1 MDTDGRRSI
10 ISNSL
15 FKFISISLNVLSL
28 VYINKLF
35 IISNEAINNNLA
47 IDLYKE
53 GYEIVNKTKGVYL
66 VQPVL
71 YERDWF

>member
-15 FKFISISLNVLSL
+15 FKFISISLSILSL
-28 VYINKLF
+28 VYINKVC

-47 IDLYKE
+47 VDLYKE

-71 YERDWF
+71 YERD

>member
-10 ISNSL
+10 ISSSI
-15 FKFISISLNVLSL
+15 FKFISMSLSILSL
-28 VYINKLF
+28 VYINKIF
-35 IISNEAINNNLA
+35 IISNEVINNNLA
-47 IDLYKE
+47 VELYKE

-71 YERDWF
+71 YERD

>member
-15 FKFISISLNVLSL
+15 FKFISISLSIISL
-28 VYINKLF
+28 VYINKVF

-47 IDLYKE
+47 VDLYKE

-71 YERDWF
+71 YERD

>member
-15 FKFISISLNVLSL
+15 FKFISISLSILSL
-28 VYINKLF
+28 VYINKIF

-47 IDLYKE
+47 VDLYKE

-71 YERDWF
+71 YERD

>member
-10 ISNSL
+10 ISNLL
-15 FKFISISLNVLSL
+15 FKVISISLSILSL
-28 VYINKLF
+28 AYINKLF

-71 YERDWF
+71 YERD

>member
-15 FKFISISLNVLSL
+15 FKFISISLSILSL
-28 VYINKLF
+28 VYINKVF

-47 IDLYKE
+47 VELYKE

-71 YERDWF
+71 YERD

>member
-1 MDTDGRRSI
+1 
-10 ISNSL
+10 
-15 FKFISISLNVLSL
+15 
-28 VYINKLF
+28 
-35 IISNEAINNNLA
+35 
-47 IDLYKE
+47 LYKE

>member
-15 FKFISISLNVLSL
+15 FKVISISLNILSL

-71 YERDWF
+71 YERD

>member
-15 FKFISISLNVLSL
+15 FKFISISLSILSL
-28 VYINKLF
+28 VYINKVF

-47 IDLYKE
+47 VDLYKE
-53 GYEIVNKTKGVYL
+53 GYEIVSKTKGVYL

-71 YERDWF
+71 YERD

>member
-15 FKFISISLNVLSL
+15 FKVISISLNILSL

-35 IISNEAINNNLA
+35 IISNEVINNNLA

-71 YERDWF
+71 YERD

>member
-71 YERDWF
+71 YERD

>member
-15 FKFISISLNVLSL
+15 FKFISISLSILSL
-28 VYINKLF
+28 VYINKVF
-35 IISNEAINNNLA
+35 IVSNEAINNNLA
-47 IDLYKE
+47 VDLYKE

-71 YERDWF
+71 YERD

>member
-15 FKFISISLNVLSL
+15 FKFISISLSILSL
-28 VYINKLF
+28 VYINKVF
-35 IISNEAINNNLA
+35 IISNEVINNNLA
-47 IDLYKE
+47 VDLYKE

-71 YERDWF
+71 YERD

>member
-10 ISNSL
+10 ISRSI
-15 FKFISISLNVLSL
+15 FKFISISLSILSL

-35 IISNEAINNNLA
+35 IISNEVLNNNLA
-47 IDLYKE
+47 VELYKE

-71 YERDWF
+71 YERD

>member
-15 FKFISISLNVLSL
+15 FKFISISLSILSL
-28 VYINKLF
+28 VYINKVF

-47 IDLYKE
+47 VDLYKE
-53 GYEIVNKTKGVYL
+53 GYEIVNKIKGVYL

-71 YERDWF
+71 YERD

>member
-1 MDTDGRRSI
+1 MSLSI
-10 ISNSL
+10 
-15 FKFISISLNVLSL
+15 LSL
-28 VYINKLF
+28 VYINKII

-47 IDLYKE
+47 VELYKE

-71 YERDWF
+71 YERD

>member
-15 FKFISISLNVLSL
+15 FKFISISLSVLSL
-28 VYINKLF
+28 VYINKIF

-47 IDLYKE
+47 VDLYKE

-71 YERDWF
+71 YERD

>member
-15 FKFISISLNVLSL
+15 FKFISISLSILSL
-28 VYINKLF
+28 VYINKVF

-47 IDLYKE
+47 VDLYKE

-71 YERDWF
+71 YERD